1 MGKAPMLPSRRMI
14 IAALIIILINF
25 AMMIVLA
32 QLHWFGR
39 VIAVVGLIF
48 IALVIMVRKDAARA
62 PIWFVVVVTLAIQLP
77 HLSFVPRTG
86 DDAYRYIWDGR
97 VLLAG
102 IDPYQFVPLDPEL
115 AHLRDPLLFPEG
127 EPPLINRPGVPTIY
141 PPIAQLWFGLVAFFT
156 PPAVGT
162 LGVQIAAAG
171 AVTVTTWLLARFLG
185 ERAGWALL
193 YGACR
198 GGVGGCEWRP
208 PGRRLGVVR
217 VRRGLGCVTQ
227 AALAGWPLPRPGGW
241 HQAGA
246 TAADTGFLAAGPLA
260 HHIDRAQLG
269 DGGVSAAPV
278 GSRCLGARLL
288 ARLLAGGGLQR
299 RSPVR
304 AAWLVA

>member
-48 IALVIMVRKDAARA
+48 IVLVIMVRKDATGA
-62 PIWFVVVVTLAIQLP
+62 PIWFGVVLTLAIQLP
-77 HLSFVPRTG
+77 HLFFVPRTS

-156 PPAVGT
+156 RQRSGPWVSRSR
-162 LGVQIAAAG
+162 Q
-171 AVTVTTWLLARFLG
+171 
-185 ERAGWALL
+185 
-193 YGACR
+193 
-198 GGVGGCEWRP
+198 
-208 PGRRLGVVR
+208 PG
-217 VRRGLGCVTQ
+217 
-227 AALAGWPLPRPGGW
+227 P
-241 HQAGA
+241 
-246 TAADTGFLAAGPLA
+246 
-260 HHIDRAQLG
+260 
-269 DGGVSAAPV
+269 
-278 GSRCLGARLL
+278 
-288 ARLLAGGGLQR
+288 
-299 RSPVR
+299 SP
-304 AAWLVA
+304 